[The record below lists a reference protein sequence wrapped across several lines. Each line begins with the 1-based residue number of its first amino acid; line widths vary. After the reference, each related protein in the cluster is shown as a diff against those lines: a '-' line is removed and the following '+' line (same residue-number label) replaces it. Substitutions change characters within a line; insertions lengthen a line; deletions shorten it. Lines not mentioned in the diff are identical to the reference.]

1 MNKGKNKNYDGN
13 DKHQVMGKML
23 GHLEMMEIYERRIAK
38 HRKAFD
44 WLDKRYEK
52 LSAGDEE

>member
-1 MNKGKNKNYDGN
+1 KNYDGN